1 MTATAK
7 KIRVCF
13 IAIKAYPIFNPAVEK
28 VFGGA
33 EVDLYLL
40 ATELAKDSLFEVS
53 FVVGDYGQP
62 DKEVREGVT
71 LYKSVATD
79 RFMLLEGAKVWRA
92 MKRADAD
99 IYMHEACSLGTT
111 LAAAFCKV
119 HRRTFVYRTASSRE
133 ADGRYFAEKRVRGL
147 FVKWAFRAAELFV
160 VQNEQDADS
169 ALRTVGR
176 KAMVI
181 RNACRMSSDG
191 ADNKDG
197 ILWAGRSLR
206 VKRPDLFLELARALP
221 DKRFVMIC
229 QEGSGDSA
237 YQSLVD
243 EAEPL
248 TNLTFIRRVPFQ
260 EIDRYFE
267 RAAVFVNTSDS
278 EGFPNTFVQACK
290 SGTPIVSLRVNPDG
304 FLDAHDCGRCADGDW
319 ERFCGMVREVTDT
332 PLGRELG
339 QNGQAY
345 IRQFH
350 NIEDIIQT
358 YKQLFTDLAGGFD
371 KR

>member
-1 MTATAK
+1 MTETAK

-40 ATELAKDSLFEVS
+40 ATELAKDSRFEVS

-62 DKEVREGVT
+62 DGEVCEGVK

-99 IYMHEACSLGTT
+99 VYMHEACSLGTT

-119 HRRTFVYRTASSRE
+119 HGRKFVYRTASSRE
-133 ADGRYFAEKRVRGL
+133 ADGRYFTEKRVRGL
-147 FVKWAFRAAELFV
+147 FVKWAFRAADLLV

-176 KAMVI
+176 RAAVI
-181 RNACRMSSDG
+181 RNACRMSSGG
-191 ADNKDG
+191 ADDKEG
-197 ILWAGRSLR
+197 ILWAGRSLK

-229 QEGSGDSA
+229 QEGSGDSS
-237 YQSLVD
+237 YQSLVN
-243 EAEPL
+243 EAQQL
-248 TNLTFIRRVPFQ
+248 SNLTFIRRVPFQ
-260 EIDRYFE
+260 EIDHYFE

-304 FLDAHDCGRCADGDW
+304 FLDAHGCGRCADGDR
-319 ERFCGMVREVTDT
+319 ERFCEMVRKVTNT

-345 IRQFH
+345 IRRFH
-350 NIEDIIQT
+350 NIEQIIGV
-358 YKQLFTDLAGGFD
+358 YKEQFVRLSGGG
-371 KR
+371 RE